1 MSAASTQRYYHQ
13 PVLVRQA
20 LEALAVRPGGWYID
34 ATLGEAGHASLI
46 LDASV
51 PEGRLLGIDADPEA
65 LEAARRRLEAMRPG
79 VALLVQG
86 NFSHIGEIAQEHGFA
101 PVDGI
106 LMDLGLS
113 SLQLEGEERGFSFQ
127 KDQPLDMRFD
137 DTSGET
143 AAELV
148 NTLPEEALADLIW
161 RYGEE
166 RRSRAIARAIV
177 RRRPLRTTGDL
188 NQAIW
193 EAVGHA
199 RGRIHP
205 STRTYQALRIVVNQE
220 LENLQRGLEQALQ
233 VLRPGG
239 RLVVISYHSLED
251 RVVKEYLRQESSGE
265 PPRLRLVQKRV
276 IRPTRDEVERNRR
289 SRSARLRVA
298 ERL

>member
-251 RVVKEYLRQESSGE
+251 RVVKEYLRLESSGE